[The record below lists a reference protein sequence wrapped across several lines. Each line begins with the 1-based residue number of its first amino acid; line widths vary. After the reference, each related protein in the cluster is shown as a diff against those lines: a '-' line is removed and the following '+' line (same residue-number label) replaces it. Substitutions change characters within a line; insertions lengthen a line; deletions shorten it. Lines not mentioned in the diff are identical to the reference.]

1 MKISFLRKKG
11 ELNMDIFTTL
21 DGRAFTLRPY
31 TGPQPATPETLIG
44 AIAAVTGWNLDL
56 AEPVT
61 DGKGGMTVCFAP
73 SCCVFQGP
81 PNPQKEEYHVF
92 DSVGMALAALGSI
105 KYTLQMWAD
114 PIAPDK
120 VPIYFCAA
128 GNQPI
133 TVAGARTL
141 PLYEPYHVELLE

>member
-1 MKISFLRKKG
+1 M
-11 ELNMDIFTTL
+11 EIFITL
-21 DGRAFTLRPY
+21 DGRAFTAQPY
-31 TGPQPATPETLIG
+31 LGPHPVTPQTLLTDITTY
-44 AIAAVTGWNLDL
+44 TGWNLDL
-56 AEPVT
+56 DEPVT

-81 PNPQKEEYHVF
+81 PDPQKEEYHVF
-92 DSVGMALAALGSI
+92 DSVGMALAALGSVA
-105 KYTLQMWAD
+105 YTLQMWAD
-114 PIAPDK
+114 PLAPDR

-141 PLYEPYHVELLE
+141 PPHEPYHVELLE